1 MIRGDLKEHERIHT
15 GEEPFSCSQCDK
27 KFALS
32 GDLTQHERIHTDEEH
47 FTCLQCDKKFRHFGD
62 LKQHKKTHAGK
73 EPFSCSECDKKLAR
87 LDNLK
92 QHEKIH
98 AGENHS
104 ALQTLLLKNTHRHPH
119 SLHLL
124 SMDGHQQSVSQAE
137 GKVVIGMRI

>member
-1 MIRGDLKEHERIHT
+1 MKNIS
-15 GEEPFSCSQCDK
+15 PACSVTRS
-27 KFALS
+27 FNTLV
-32 GDLTQHERIHTDEEH
+32 IYNNI
-47 FTCLQCDKKFRHFGD
+47 
-62 LKQHKKTHAGK
+62 KTHAGK
-73 EPFSCSECDKKLAR
+73 EPFRCAECDKKFAR